1 MTLRDQLLLTSDAYC
16 ASTGMSRSRLST
28 ILLSGGKRLDM
39 IRAGGDIGTARYESA
54 MLWLSANWP
63 DGVQWPEGV
72 PRPVA
77 DACREAAE

>member
-1 MTLRDQLLLTSDAYC
+1 MTLRDQLLLTADAYC
-16 ASTGMSRSRLST
+16 AFTGMSRSRLST

-63 DGVQWPEGV
+63 DGLQWPEGV

>member
-63 DGVQWPEGV
+63 DGLQWPEGV

>member
-16 ASTGMSRSRLST
+16 AFTGMSRSRLST

-54 MLWLSANWP
+54 MLWLSENWP
-63 DGVQWPEGV
+63 SDLRWPEGV

>member
-16 ASTGMSRSRLST
+16 AFSGMSRSRLST

-63 DGVQWPEGV
+63 DGLEWPRDV